1 MSQGSEKAAGAAGRS
16 QEILLASEP
25 ALVVADADDSLDSL
39 CEGLDR
45 LGWRTL
51 TARDLDA
58 AILALEDLTID
69 AAVVDTALLDASAI
83 ARLRSSTDARYLT
96 ILGVGAPMGA
106 GLNGCDLTLSRA
118 PHPAQAAMRLEQ
130 MTRAAVAEE
139 EFVLRQATFGQHG
152 VPLAAPDMEAAPLN
166 ILTAGAADRRFLAL
180 SNALVELG
188 AEVVAAPTPYT
199 AFDYL
204 HERAFDGAVLWGDRS
219 HAPALAIAA
228 GMRRNTRLYHI
239 PLTLYLRDEEAGEA
253 LGDLYRRGFA
263 DVADPTTPEEDAAAR
278 VVALARNHRR
288 QQGLRRALD
297 AVRGSDLMDEATG
310 LFSRDLFASHL
321 SRLVDGAR
329 VRSRPLSVGVL
340 RVAGREA
347 LEALRA
353 GGWLEK
359 AMPQVGAMVS
369 RLVRVEDTAARLS
382 SETFALALPATDEAS
397 ARLTAERIAA
407 VIACTAFDAGKD
419 RSPFVV
425 ELDVGVAQLSAEDT
439 ALTLLERAAAGLTR
453 A

>member
-1 MSQGSEKAAGAAGRS
+1 MHPNPRV
-16 QEILLASEP
+16 
-25 ALVVADADDSLDSL
+25 LVVADADDSLDSL

-106 GLNGCDLTLSRA
+106 GLNGCDLTLSSA

-152 VPLAAPDMEAAPLN
+152 VALAAPDMEASPLN

>member
-1 MSQGSEKAAGAAGRS
+1 MHPNPRV
-16 QEILLASEP
+16 
-25 ALVVADADDSLDSL
+25 LVVADADDSLDSL

-152 VPLAAPDMEAAPLN
+152 VTLAAPDMEATPLN

-297 AVRGSDLMDEATG
+297 AVRGSDLMDATTG

-329 VRSRPLSVGVL
+329 VRARPLSVGVL
-340 RVAGREA
+340 RVAGGET

-397 ARLTAERIAA
+397 ARVTAERIAA

>member
-1 MSQGSEKAAGAAGRS
+1 LHPNPRV
-16 QEILLASEP
+16 
-25 ALVVADADDSLDSL
+25 LVVADADDSLDSL

-152 VPLAAPDMEAAPLN
+152 VALAAPDMEASPLN